1 VEKIV
6 PPTLKTMENKNGM
19 TPTEIF
25 YKEHKESSEKAVT
38 EVNGTANT
46 FLVVA
51 ALFIT
56 LSITAALSIR
66 NNKISEN
73 THFLHYKKWFKL
85 FILSLGYGV
94 SFCATSMLL
103 LNSIILPSTWTQKRG
118 YLNSRLSRMTLGYLS
133 LYSSFLVLVIIT
145 IFSGAILVYSFF
157 PNWVFYVIDLLYAI
171 PITLIF
177 FISIYPLYFCLVLK
191 LAFYTRR
198 VTMIMSKW

>member
-1 VEKIV
+1 
-6 PPTLKTMENKNGM
+6 M
-19 TPTEIF
+19 TPAEIF

-73 THFLHYKKWFKL
+73 THFLSYKKWFKL
-85 FILSLGYGV
+85 FILSIGYGV
-94 SFCATSMLL
+94 SLCATSMLL

-118 YLNSRLSRMTLGYLS
+118 YVDSRLSRMSFGYLS
-133 LYSSFLVLVIIT
+133 LYSSFLVLVIIS
-145 IFSGAILVYSFF
+145 IFSGVILVYSFF
-157 PNWVFYVIDLLYAI
+157 PNWVFYVIDLLCVM
-171 PITLIF
+171 PITLNFFIF
-177 FISIYPLYFCLVLK
+177 FYPLYFYLVLK
-191 LAFYTRR
+191 LAFYIRR